1 MRLLC
6 EAMFYHLAHLT
17 NKPKQM
23 SKHYHL
29 TNKLIIRII
38 IKIRVIIKII
48 IRLLMLIRL
57 TPMRAA
63 LRLLAQLPLRLCALL
78 PGNVRSFSGKAK
90 QT

>member
-48 IRLLMLIRL
+48 IRLLMLI
-57 TPMRAA
+57 
-63 LRLLAQLPLRLCALL
+63 
-78 PGNVRSFSGKAK
+78 G
-90 QT
+90 

>member
-6 EAMFYHLAHLT
+6 EAAFYHLAHLT

-29 TNKLIIRII
+29 TNKLIIIIIIIRII

-48 IRLLMLIRL
+48 IRLLMLI
-57 TPMRAA
+57 
-63 LRLLAQLPLRLCALL
+63 
-78 PGNVRSFSGKAK
+78 G
-90 QT
+90 